1 MDQNKLLT
9 IFRISFFLWFI
20 FVFVISVYPGNIIGL
35 ILKSDPSTYP
45 GSDKL
50 GHFLV
55 YFILSFLACLSFD
68 NNKKLNF
75 IIFFLVFFSLIMEL
89 LHLFIPNR
97 YYENVDLL
105 MNFVGVIFGFF
116 IFQVKKI

>member
-35 ILKSDPSTYP
+35 ILKGDSSTYP

-75 IIFFLVFFSLIMEL
+75 IIFFLVFFFLIIV
-89 LHLFIPNR
+89 FIPNR

>member
-1 MDQNKLLT
+1 MDQNKFLT
-9 IFRISFFLWFI
+9 IFRVSFFLWFI

-35 ILKSDPSTYP
+35 ILKGDSSTYP

>member
-35 ILKSDPSTYP
+35 ILKGDSSTYP

-55 YFILSFLACLSFD
+55 YFILSFFACLSFD

-89 LHLFIPNR
+89 LQLFIPNR

>member
-1 MDQNKLLT
+1 MDQNKCLT

-35 ILKSDPSTYP
+35 ILKGDPSTYP
-45 GSDKL
+45 GSDNL

-75 IIFFLVFFSLIMEL
+75 IIFFLVFFFLIMEL

-97 YYENVDLL
+97 YYENVDLI